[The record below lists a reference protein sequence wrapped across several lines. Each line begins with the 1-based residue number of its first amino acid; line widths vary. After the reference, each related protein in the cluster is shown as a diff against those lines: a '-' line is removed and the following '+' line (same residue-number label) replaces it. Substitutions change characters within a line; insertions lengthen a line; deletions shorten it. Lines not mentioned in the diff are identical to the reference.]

1 MVTGNGGSEMQET
14 IMQDQGG
21 QVPVEQRALAPT
33 ERMTQAERVALS
45 DQRMF
50 DAAIELI
57 IKHGTQGTTLK
68 AIGEL
73 AGYSRGLAN
82 SRFGSKEIFLRDLFM
97 RFDSHWKFFLRS
109 YTDNKTG
116 IQAMKA
122 AIAALREFM
131 RSEPTYMRAMYI
143 LWYESLGHASE
154 IRTRLA
160 TNHNSY
166 RKDASRWIREGIESG
181 DIDPAINP
189 EQFAVQ
195 YCSLIFGTV
204 YQWLVDAE
212 ALDLDEVFAHY
223 EQAIIKL
230 LSNRS

>member
-14 IMQDQGG
+14 LIKDQGE
-21 QVPVEQRALAPT
+21 QALVEQRALAPT

-82 SRFGSKEIFLRDLFM
+82 SRFGSKEIFLRDPFM

-109 YTDNKTG
+109 YTANKTG

-131 RSEPTYMRAMYI
+131 KSEPSYMRAMYI

-160 TNHNSY
+160 ANHNSY
-166 RKDASRWIREGIESG
+166 RKDASRWVREGIENG
-181 DIDPAINP
+181 DIDPAINS

-212 ALDLDEVFAHY
+212 ALDLDEIFTHY

>member
-14 IMQDQGG
+14 LIKDQGE
-21 QVPVEQRALAPT
+21 QALVEQRALAPT

-109 YTDNKTG
+109 YTANKTG

-131 RSEPTYMRAMYI
+131 KSEPSYMRAMYI

-160 TNHNSY
+160 ANHNSY
-166 RKDASRWIREGIESG
+166 RKDASRWVREGIENG
-181 DIDPAINP
+181 DIDPAINS
-189 EQFAVQ
+189 EQFTVQ

-212 ALDLDEVFAHY
+212 ALDLDEIFTHY